1 MSNVTS
7 VANLAR
13 SVLQGTPAVIHVN
26 ECDRSFHAGYNP
38 AAHYSKVPDA
48 IDVISIDMYAGAGE
62 ASASQAFYREYI
74 LPRMADHQRI
84 ILVPGLYGDRN
95 VSRTGSMASQE
106 AAVLHKLETFWAWA
120 RDDRRVVGLVPWHWQ
135 SASLGAFGLG
145 SSIVGTD
152 VELGK
157 SN

>member
-1 MSNVTS
+1 M
-7 VANLAR
+7 
-13 SVLQGTPAVIHVN
+13 
-26 ECDRSFHAGYNP
+26 
-38 AAHYSKVPDA
+38 
-48 IDVISIDMYAGAGE
+48 ISIDMYAGAGE

-157 SN
+157 SNNGRPEPAQGLSARLGFG

>member
-1 MSNVTS
+1 
-7 VANLAR
+7 
-13 SVLQGTPAVIHVN
+13 
-26 ECDRSFHAGYNP
+26 
-38 AAHYSKVPDA
+38 
-48 IDVISIDMYAGAGE
+48 MYAGAGE

-157 SN
+157 SNDEGLVSADKDKSSKLGAWQQVSKCSREWSPG